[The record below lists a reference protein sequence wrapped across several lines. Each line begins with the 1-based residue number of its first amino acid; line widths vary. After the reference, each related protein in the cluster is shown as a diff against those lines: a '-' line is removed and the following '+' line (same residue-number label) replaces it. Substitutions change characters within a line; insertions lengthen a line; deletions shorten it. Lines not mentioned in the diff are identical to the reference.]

1 MLGGRFSMLGRRV
14 FRCSPEGDG
23 CRRTWIDAGG
33 PFTLLSFVVVRHL
46 SLSAGSFSLF
56 AGTHPTRSW
65 SKVCRS
71 SKSSFKALSWLQNTG
86 YVRSWTQITS
96 PGRRCLVRGC

>member
-1 MLGGRFSMLGRRV
+1 MLGQKVFRCSAEGFSMLGGRRSMLGRRV

-33 PFTLLSFVVVRHL
+33 PFTLLSFVVMRHL

-56 AGTHPTRSW
+56 AGTHPSGPLPLQLSLMHSPREGPQLG
-65 SKVCRS
+65 S
-71 SKSSFKALSWLQNTG
+71 SMT
-86 YVRSWTQITS
+86 T
-96 PGRRCLVRGC
+96 

>member
-33 PFTLLSFVVVRHL
+33 PFTLLCFVVVRHL

-56 AGTHPTRSW
+56 AGTHTLVLAILRVPPARDGLYFYP
-65 SKVCRS
+65 
-71 SKSSFKALSWLQNTG
+71 SFLHVL
-86 YVRSWTQITS
+86 
-96 PGRRCLVRGC
+96 